1 MENQG
6 NVIRRDDKPWV
17 KTYEKLGIQYD
28 IDMPPANTSLID
40 ILEQNF
46 VTHAGRT
53 AFVCMDV
60 TLSYEDLDRYSKQI
74 AAYLQSLGLQKG
86 DKVAVMM
93 PNILQLPVAV
103 LGVLRAGM
111 TLVNV
116 NPLYTTKELE
126 HQLKDS
132 DTKVLFILENFAKT
146 YQDIGKDLVDHVVI
160 TSMGDLMSPLK
171 GFIVNAVVRHVKKLV
186 PDYKVNGSVNFKKAL
201 NKLSVKNYKRPTN
214 IGLDDVAVLQYTGG
228 TTGVAKGA
236 MLTHGNLVANLIQCD
251 TYLGDAFDKFQER
264 NEQPVIM
271 TALPLY
277 HIFAF
282 MLSLLGM
289 RSGYTFILIPN
300 PRDMPGFIKTL
311 SKQPFHIFPAVNTLF
326 KGLLDQP
333 NFKDL
338 DFSSLRLSLAGGM
351 AATEQTAARWLET
364 TGCAMIEAW
373 GMTECVA
380 VGTANVITDRKF
392 NGTIGVPVPSVDV
405 IIIDDEGNRL
415 GANEAGE
422 LCVKGPNVTSGYL
435 NRDSSEDF
443 TEDGY
448 FRTGDILSM
457 DEKGYFRLLDRKK
470 DMILVSGFNVF
481 PNEIESVMLDC
492 KGIIECAVIGVPDE
506 HQGEAVKIYIVPAD
520 NNVTKEDIKEF
531 AIDNLTGY
539 KCPRH
544 IEFVSELP
552 KSNVGKILRQK
563 LREKHMSDNPQTL

>member
-1 MENQG
+1 MTT
-6 NVIRRDDKPWV
+6 DKPW
-17 KTYEKLGIQYD
+17 LAQY
-28 IDMPPANTSLID
+28 PANVPKTINPDQYESLIELYEECFD
-40 ILEQNF
+40 RFRMHPITICMG
-46 VTHAGRT
+46 VTHTYG
-53 AFVCMDV
+53 DV
-60 TLSYEDLDRYSKQI
+60 DKASLAI
-74 AAYLQSLGLQKG
+74 AAWLQAQDIPKG
-86 DKVAVMM
+86 SVVAVMM
-93 PNILQLPVAV
+93 PNVPQYLPTMI
-103 LGVLRAGM
+103 GILRAGYVC
-111 TLVNV
+111 TPI
-116 NPLYTTKELE
+116 NPLYTGRELR
-126 HQLKDS
+126 HQLNDS
-132 DTKVLFILENFAKT
+132 GAQVIFVVDNFA
-146 YQDIGKDLVDHVVI
+146 QALEQVI
-160 TSMGDLMSPLK
+160 EETNIKRIVLSKMGDMMGLK
-171 GFIVNAVVRHVKKLV
+171 GILVNTVIRQVKRLV
-186 PDYKVNGSVNFKKAL
+186 PKYNLNDPKYNVTKFPDVLKKGKSLPFQAPKTAL
-201 NKLSVKNYKRPTN
+201 QHKA
-214 IGLDDVAVLQYTGG
+214 ILQYTGG
-228 TTGVAKGA
+228 TTGLSKGA
-236 MLTHGNLVANLIQCD
+236 VLTQRNVVAAAMQVEAWFRPVTSEI
-251 TYLGDAFDKFQER
+251 
-264 NEQPVIM
+264 NEVYINM
-271 TALPLY
+271 VMALPLY

-289 RSGYTFILIPN
+289 RSGYTFILVPN

-338 DFSSLRLSLAGGM
+338 DFSSLRLSQAGGM
-351 AATEQTAARWLET
+351 AATEQTAARWLEV
-364 TGCAMIEAW
+364 TGCPMIEGW

-380 VGTANVITDRKF
+380 VGTNNIVIDRKF
-392 NGTIGVPVPSVDV
+392 NGTIGTPGPSVDIIV
-405 IIIDDEGNRL
+405 IDEDGKEVGVNQ
-415 GANEAGE
+415 AGE
-422 LCVKGPNVTSGYL
+422 LCIKGPNVMSGYF
-435 NRDSSEDF
+435 NKDSSSDF

-448 FRTGDILSM
+448 FRTGDIVSM